1 MMLTDKFSEALALA
15 IEAHDGQYRKGTQTP
30 YISHPMAVASIAL
43 EFGADENQAIAAL
56 LHDVLEDGGLHYA
69 PIIREKFGDT
79 VYSIVMD
86 CTDGTPDE
94 HGEKSDWHERK
105 INYLKH
111 LHSISEDAILV
122 VAADKLHNVRSII
135 QDLQTLGESVF
146 ERFTTKKEGT
156 LWYYR
161 SVADI
166 LHARQSEYRILITE
180 TLRHH
185 VREMEKLTVKS
196 TTNRAKLEKARSIEC
211 IKNST
216 KCGCYYCCSIFNPS
230 EAEIDEE
237 VDWIGCPNCGIDSV
251 IGDFFG
257 FKITQIKLEKLKSR
271 QFYPIFY
278 ASYEIPTNP
287 AN

>member
-43 EFGADENQAIAAL
+43 EFGADEDQAIAAL

-69 PIIREKFGDT
+69 PIIREKFSDT

-122 VAADKLHNVRSII
+122 VAADKYITCALLSKTYKLLVNAYLSDSQPRKKGRFGITAVLLTFFMHAHYAL
-135 QDLQTLGESVF
+135 LQRHF
-146 ERFTTKKEGT
+146 
-156 LWYYR
+156 
-161 SVADI
+161 
-166 LHARQSEYRILITE
+166 ITWFQ
-180 TLRHH
+180 
-185 VREMEKLTVKS
+185 KWKS
-196 TTNRAKLEKARSIEC
+196 
-211 IKNST
+211 
-216 KCGCYYCCSIFNPS
+216 
-230 EAEIDEE
+230 
-237 VDWIGCPNCGIDSV
+237 
-251 IGDFFG
+251 
-257 FKITQIKLEKLKSR
+257 
-271 QFYPIFY
+271 
-278 ASYEIPTNP
+278 
-287 AN
+287 